1 MPWPCACV
9 RAEGRDT
16 NERAPPAD
24 SGARSVW
31 AAPGSG
37 LPEAPAATRQARGPR
52 GRAAP
57 RPHPGPDGGADPAAP
72 NATVPEALVRAD
84 HGALVPLQA
93 CPLSTVSSPPARAAE
108 RGGISFNFLRLNDI
122 RAHSGTRVTSVS
134 RLLIHAAV
142 TTGAQTSEGPR
153 LHLVWTYMHP
163 EGGSLTCSAAR
174 GCQPPPPRP
183 STWRGRRLSPL
194 LFDVVL
200 EVLAR

>member
-9 RAEGRDT
+9 RG
-16 NERAPPAD
+16 ERAPPAD

-72 NATVPEALVRAD
+72 SATVPEALVRAD
-84 HGALVPLQA
+84 HGALVPLPA

-122 RAHSGTRVTSVS
+122 RAHSETRVTSVS
-134 RLLIHAAV
+134 PLLIHAAV

-174 GCQPPPPRP
+174 GYQPPPQDPA
-183 STWRGRRLSPL
+183 RGEAAGSHRCYLT
-194 LFDVVL
+194 
-200 EVLAR
+200 